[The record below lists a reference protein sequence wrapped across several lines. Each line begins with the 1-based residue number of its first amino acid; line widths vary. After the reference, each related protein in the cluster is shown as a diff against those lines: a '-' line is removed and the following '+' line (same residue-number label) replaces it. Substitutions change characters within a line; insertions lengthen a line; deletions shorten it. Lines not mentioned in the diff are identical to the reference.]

1 MSHDL
6 FESGYQIYLIHTKCQ
21 TSCFSFFVY
30 LKVYKKAMLNLL
42 PTPAKSHYT
51 FNLRDFSRV
60 IQGCLLVKKESVQ
73 NRHTLIR
80 LFVHEVY
87 RVYYDRLVD
96 DTDRAWLYQLMND
109 ILKTHFKESFE
120 QIFNHL
126 KKGSNVRLYSKTCIE
141 KKNILFIAVIL
152 QLVEEDLNS
161 LLFGDYMAP
170 DLEDDERLYA
180 EVPSIESFSQVV
192 ESCLEEYNQM
202 NKNHMNLVIFR

>member
-1 MSHDL
+1 
-6 FESGYQIYLIHTKCQ
+6 
-21 TSCFSFFVY
+21 
-30 LKVYKKAMLNLL
+30 MLSLL

-73 NRHTLIR
+73 NKDTLIR

-96 DTDRAWLYQLMND
+96 DTDRAWLYQLMKD
-109 ILKTHFKESFE
+109 ILKTHFKENFE
-120 QIFNHL
+120 RIFDHL
-126 KKGSNVRLYSKTCIE
+126 KKGSNVSYCNTEELYWKTRTE
-141 KKNILFIAVIL
+141 WKGVLFNAVIL

-170 DLEDDERLYA
+170 DLEDDERLYV
-180 EVPSIESFSQVV
+180 EVPSVETFSQVA

-202 NKNHMNLVIFR
+202 NKNRMNLVIFR